1 MNLSTNKYKLPE
13 LHIGNKTARIPIIQG
28 GMGVGVSLS
37 GLAGAVA
44 KEGGVGIIS
53 TAQIGY
59 DDDAFD
65 EDRETLLAQLKAA
78 GIERVVNVGASIHS
92 SHTTLELIE
101 KHDFLYGAIGVHPS
115 ETEELNEEWMNWLEE
130 KSHEK
135 KVVAIGEIGLDYH
148 WEEPAR
154 DVQKYWFVR
163 QLDLA
168 RKVKLPVI
176 IHSRDAAADTME
188 IMKEH
193 GRDLGGVIHCF
204 SYGPEMAREYLKMG
218 YYLGIGG
225 VVTFTNAKKLKE
237 VVKETPIDRIVLETD
252 CPYLS
257 PVPNRGKR
265 NSSLNLPYVV
275 EEISRIKDV
284 PAEQII
290 EITNRNAKQ
299 MYRLSL

>member
-1 MNLSTNKYKLPE
+1 MIFDT
-13 LHIGNKTARIPIIQG
+13 HAH
-28 GMGVGVSLS
+28 
-37 GLAGAVA
+37 
-44 KEGGVGIIS
+44 
-53 TAQIGY
+53 Y

-78 GIERVVNVGASIHS
+78 RIERVVNVGASIHS

-176 IHSRDAAADTME
+176 IHSRDAAADTLE

-237 VVKETPIDRIVLETD
+237 VVNRLPIFIPGSQPRKTQFFPESALCGGHDRGTERHYCQRGYGKNLGKRKGALPDDRI
-252 CPYLS
+252 
-257 PVPNRGKR
+257 KR
-265 NSSLNLPYVV
+265 
-275 EEISRIKDV
+275 
-284 PAEQII
+284 
-290 EITNRNAKQ
+290 
-299 MYRLSL
+299 